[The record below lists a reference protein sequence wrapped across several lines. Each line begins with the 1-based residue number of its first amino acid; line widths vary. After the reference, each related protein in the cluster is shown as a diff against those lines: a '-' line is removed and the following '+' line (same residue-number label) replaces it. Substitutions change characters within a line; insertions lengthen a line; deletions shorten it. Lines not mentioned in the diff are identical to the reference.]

1 MNLQCMNKV
10 DQLQKKIVRHYHKQL
25 IYFYTKNSLVVVI
38 VVFMLVS
45 GPHPG
50 PTIQL

>member
-1 MNLQCMNKV
+1 MTLPQTACSF
-10 DQLQKKIVRHYHKQL
+10 LHQKFISCSNV
-25 IYFYTKNSLVVVI
+25 

-50 PTIQL
+50 PTVTIEQ